1 MKVDKSTHEFEAEL
15 ERVAAISDPD
25 TRFVIL
31 RAWRQFP
38 QSLRSAPAGKA
49 EHFMPFLIGGGA
61 AGGDVSKRTTSWK
74 LFGAPMSTY
83 LWSTTQRT

>member
-1 MKVDKSTHEFEAEL
+1 MKQFWDAGYVMLFSGSSYHDLNKVLEALPERKRNVKVDKPTHEFEAEL

-38 QSLRSAPAGKA
+38 QSYEAQLQVKQSILYRS
-49 EHFMPFLIGGGA
+49 
-61 AGGDVSKRTTSWK
+61 
-74 LFGAPMSTY
+74 
-83 LWSTTQRT
+83 